1 MTSEVSQLR
10 EPSLVK
16 KEDLCLDVTFPCL
29 TLLFGHMAVVF
40 VWKVSSGLTRLTVA
54 V

>member
-16 KEDLCLDVTFPCL
+16 KEDLSLDVTFPCL
-29 TLLFGHMAVVF
+29 TLLFGHAAVVF
-40 VWKVSSGLTRLTVA
+40 VREVSSDLTRFTVTM
-54 V
+54 